1 MSLTERM
8 KESRKVSVTVGKMKF
23 FGRRPTLE
31 EFGKLYNANANS
43 YEIAR
48 KYINDWEVTE
58 KDLFPEGSKDSVPF
72 DADLFAEYI
81 SDSPESAEKIR
92 DALVNA
98 LNSYLETKESLKKN

>member
-1 MSLTERM
+1 MSLTEKIR
-8 KESRKVSVTVGKMKF
+8 ESRKVVVEVGKIKF

-58 KDLFPEGSKDSVPF
+58 KDLFPDGSQDPVPF
-72 DADLFAEYI
+72 NAELFDEYI
-81 SDSPESAEKIR
+81 VDSPVAAEKIR
-92 DALVNA
+92 DALLIAVNG
-98 LNSYLETKESLKKN
+98 YLEKKESLKKN